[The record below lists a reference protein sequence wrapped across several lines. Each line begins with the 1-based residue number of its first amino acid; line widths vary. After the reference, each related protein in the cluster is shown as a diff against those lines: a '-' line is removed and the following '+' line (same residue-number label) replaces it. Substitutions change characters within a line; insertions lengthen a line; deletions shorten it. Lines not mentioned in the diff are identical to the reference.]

1 MSSTTPRPT
10 TAVVRRLAPGVHVV
24 PRDDQHVQV
33 GLDPPARVVVRRR
46 PDLLAVLDGLVR
58 GRLPDPLGPQAA
70 ALLASLEAAGLLA
83 GHDTAA
89 PTRTARPTG
98 TVAVVD
104 RGLGLGDLTR
114 LLVRSGLR
122 PARPGRSPD
131 LHVVGSPAPV
141 PRASLDGWL
150 GEGAPHLVL
159 AGTGVPGSLRLGP
172 LVEPGV
178 TACVRCVDAAE
189 AIHDPRRTLVV
200 EQLAALPTRSPD
212 PAVLTLALAWAA
224 REAATYVAGGRPLTW
239 STTVDLDGPAPV
251 VRTWERHPHCGCAW
265 DVLPY

>member
-1 MSSTTPRPT
+1 MSSTTT
-10 TAVVRRLAPGVHVV
+10 VVRRLAPGVHVV
-24 PRDDQHVQV
+24 PRDDEHVQV

-58 GRLPDPLGPQAA
+58 GRLPDALGPQAA
-70 ALLASLEAAGLLA
+70 TLLATLESAGLLVA
-83 GHDTAA
+83 HVAA
-89 PTRTARPTG
+89 PPAAAARATG

-104 RGLGLGDLTR
+104 RGLGLGDLAR
-114 LLVRSGLR
+114 LLQRGGLR
-122 PARPGRSPD
+122 PARPGQPAD
-131 LHVVGSPAPV
+131 LHVVGSPGPV

-150 GEGAPHLVL
+150 GDGTPHLVL

-200 EQLAALPTRSPD
+200 EQLAALPATSPD
-212 PAVLTLALAWAA
+212 PGLLALAVAWTA
-224 REAATYVAGGRPLTW
+224 REAATYVGGGRPLTW
-239 STTVDLDGPAPV
+239 STSVDLDGPVPV
-251 VRTWERHPHCGCAW
+251 VRTWDRHPHCGCAW